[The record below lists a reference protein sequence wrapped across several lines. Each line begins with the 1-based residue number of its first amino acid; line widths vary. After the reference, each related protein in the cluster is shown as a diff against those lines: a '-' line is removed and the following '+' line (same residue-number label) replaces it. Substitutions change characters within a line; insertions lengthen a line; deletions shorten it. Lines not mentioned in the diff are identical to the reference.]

1 MHVCVCLSLKK
12 KKKERFPDMEN
23 GNAFEDALMKTNF
36 TKLQN
41 GLGKSV
47 QYTYDFKLKI
57 V

>member
-1 MHVCVCLSLKK
+1 
-12 KKKERFPDMEN
+12 MEN